1 MNKMMT
7 ASPYKLPKTT
17 AQAFEWLAKMGVEA
31 KPLSDTDKNTYQ
43 FEYNGVDIWIHTDN
57 VPDNNIVLSC
67 PFAIESETSDWKGSV
82 FDMAVE
88 MTEKELA
95 DYTVEYV
102 DEGIC
107 WIGNEWTISK
117 LPLRKYMF
125 KQILDD
131 MRETYNT
138 FFVAVVCFSPPREV
152 LDEILKDIE

>member
-1 MNKMMT
+1 MMN
-7 ASPYKLPKTT
+7 ASPYKLPKATV
-17 AQAFEWLAKMGVEA
+17 QAFEWLAKMGIEA

-43 FEYNGVDIWIHTDN
+43 FEYNGVEIWLHTDN
-57 VPDNNIVLSC
+57 VPDNSIVLSC
-67 PFAIESETSDWKGSV
+67 PFAIKPETSDWKGCI

-107 WIGNEWTISK
+107 WIGNEWTIPK
-117 LPLRKYMF
+117 LPLRKYSF
-125 KQILDD
+125 KQMLDA
-131 MRETYNT
+131 MCEAYNT

-152 LDEILKDIE
+152 LEEILKDIE